1 MKIFLQTQFHTKD
14 LGKLQ
19 YFLDIEI
26 AWSKEGISLS
36 KRKYVL
42 NIINETGFMSSKLV
56 DTPMKPNVKLC
67 VNQGELMINPDSY
80 QCLVGKL
87 NYLTIIRPDISFAIS
102 VVSHLCHLL
111 ILHTRRRL

>member
-1 MKIFLQTQFHTKD
+1 MKTFHTQFYTKD
-14 LGKLQ
+14 IGKLR
-19 YFLDIEI
+19 YFMGIGV
-26 AWSKEGISLS
+26 AQSKEGISLS
-36 KRKYVL
+36 HWKYVL

-80 QCLVGKL
+80 QCLLGKL
-87 NYLTIIRPDISFAIS
+87 NYLTITQPDISFAIS
-102 VVSHLCHLL
+102 VVSHLCHFL